1 MFCPLTRLSASPKPF
16 TQKLKLR
23 TLSSNPQKE
32 GKGGC
37 KGASHVVVGA
47 DQQGYQFALNGM
59 ARDEAGKQKLMAMDF
74 SDSSVSVYRPRL
86 WPCLLEQTGAPVDQH
101 QQDVRSTLA
110 SPFAFFLRVGAESAQ
125 L

>member
-37 KGASHVVVGA
+37 KGTSHIVVGA
-47 DQQGYQFALNGM
+47 AQQGHQFALKGM
-59 ARDEAGKQKLMAMDF
+59 AKDEAGKQKLM
-74 SDSSVSVYRPRL
+74 SLRSPSPSISVYRPRL
-86 WPCLLEQTGAPVDQH
+86 
-101 QQDVRSTLA
+101 
-110 SPFAFFLRVGAESAQ
+110 
-125 L
+125 